1 MLDTTV
7 PLQTRLYWAKKN
19 SSGRAAMTKA
29 LTGRPPSRERP
40 SFDQAP
46 AGEMEEDVLEGAPAY
61 EHALR
66 HEPALAQAVRGRV
79 PVVGI
84 EENPVGER
92 LHARGEAVRPRRDV
106 HRCRLA
112 EAELDHLAGRVA
124 LDELARR
131 PLGGDPALVHDDE
144 PVAELLRLVHV
155 VRRQEERHPAP
166 FEPVEPVPDDVPG
179 LRVEP
184 GRRLVEQEHFRVV
197 DERAGDGQAPLHPA
211 RERLDAVVRPLR
223 ELDELEQLI
232 RPLAELAPG
241 EAEVAAVDE
250 DVLADGQVAVE

>member
-112 EAELDHLAGRVA
+112 EAELDHLAGRIA

-155 VRRQEERHPAP
+155 VRRQAAR
-166 FEPVEPVPDDVPG
+166 
-179 LRVEP
+179 
-184 GRRLVEQEHFRVV
+184 
-197 DERAGDGQAPLHPA
+197 HPA

-250 DVLADGQVAVE
+250 DVLADGQVA